1 GAIDLSYND
10 KQVYPCFS
18 RTTSHS
24 VKFLRCN
31 RRQFQGG
38 MMMSTTPSQPTDGSA
53 LTRTRLTL
61 LEGIGMIVGANIGAG
76 VLSLAFGAKNA
87 GWPILV
93 FWVIVAGILTTIT
106 MLYVAETTLRTKKNL

>member
-1 GAIDLSYND
+1 NL
-10 KQVYPCFS
+10 
-18 RTTSHS
+18 S
-24 VKFLRCN
+24 VKLLRCN
-31 RRQFQGG
+31 RFQFQGG
-38 MMMSTTPSQPTDGSA
+38 MMMSQTTTSQPTDGSA

-106 MLYVAETTLRTKKNL
+106 MLYVAETTLRTKKNLQLSGLAEKRSEEHRV